1 MLRTGMRSTV
11 VTCTPSLVERT
22 EFDESSNITTWP
34 YAAIPTLAF
43 GVIMVTSTNTL
54 PLLTSS

>member
-1 MLRTGMRSTV
+1 MRSTV